1 MEAEPKKDPTLRLIT
16 INEVGY
22 IPFDQDAA
30 NQFFQLVASR
40 YERGSVMVTS
50 DLPFE
55 KPHTFPRTCIRR
67 RRNHPGSVGLRFSP
81 GDGSCA
87 RHL

>member
-1 MEAEPKKDPTLRLIT
+1 MPSP
-16 INEVGY
+16 
-22 IPFDQDAA
+22 PSQDAA
-30 NQFFQLVASR
+30 NLFFQLVASR

-50 DLPFE
+50 NLSFG
-55 KPHTFPRTCIRR
+55 KAHTFPRTCARQ
-67 RRNHPGSVGLRFSP
+67 RRNHPGSVGLRFPP